1 MKNYIFLWSIL
12 LLVTACSGDSS
23 DGGGTTPVT
32 PPTSDVKVAIVT
44 EIETR
49 AVAKKVYANGDQMNV
64 WAKTYGSSAADDI
77 VKNIKAQYN
86 GSAWSLTP
94 DVFLDQTKVKNAFI
108 YALYP
113 YASDFAST
121 PGKLNI
127 DVTKQED
134 ILYSGSYVPVT
145 YTTNTAKLKMKH
157 ALSLAS
163 FNIAKDGYTGAGK
176 LQKLTLYG
184 DSIYTKGVM
193 SVENGKVA
201 GKEKGEVSSAFDKTI
216 EKTGWKTDVPRLWVI
231 PLPFNTKVTKAYLKA
246 VIDGKEYTS
255 TLPEVEM
262 RIGFMYL
269 FHLVLT
275 DNGLE
280 FIPDQTTSVSMN
292 EESDE
297 VGALEGHAILKLTHQ
312 GKGELSSF
320 FILGDNVFGTVKW
333 DGNNGETYTNGASHI
348 YETDG
353 THAVFTE
360 TWNSIGFELRNLK
373 GIQAVDI
380 SQYE

>member
-1 MKNYIFLWSIL
+1 
-12 LLVTACSGDSS
+12 
-23 DGGGTTPVT
+23 
-32 PPTSDVKVAIVT
+32 
-44 EIETR
+44 
-49 AVAKKVYANGDQMNV
+49 
-64 WAKTYGSSAADDI
+64 
-77 VKNIKAQYN
+77 
-86 GSAWSLTP
+86 
-94 DVFLDQTKVKNAFI
+94 
-108 YALYP
+108 
-113 YASDFAST
+113 
-121 PGKLNI
+121 
-127 DVTKQED
+127 
-134 ILYSGSYVPVT
+134 VT

-163 FNIAKDGYTGAGK
+163 FNIAKDGYSGAGK

-297 VGALEGHAILKLTHQ
+297 VGALEGHAILRLTHQ